1 VCFPVTQA
9 HPAKVVLAPVA
20 LHMIAATILLYT
32 NLALGTNLKHKS
44 TTLTTLNVIATT
56 ATDFG
61 MSTNVV
67 GRFAIIGTFGQPLP
81 DRVAISGRMIVAPA
95 SETTESDITEKENY
109 LYFSRDTANDVRFV
123 PKSRFARMTDDTL
136 GLVLFGPNDHVTV
149 RTRTK
154 P

>member
-1 VCFPVTQA
+1 
-9 HPAKVVLAPVA
+9 
-20 LHMIAATILLYT
+20 MIAATILLYT

-44 TTLTTLNVIATT
+44 FKLKTFTVIATK

-95 SETTESDITEKENY
+95 SETTESDITE
-109 LYFSRDTANDVRFV
+109 ND
-123 PKSRFARMTDDTL
+123 
-136 GLVLFGPNDHVTV
+136 
-149 RTRTK
+149 
-154 P
+154 

>member
-1 VCFPVTQA
+1 
-9 HPAKVVLAPVA
+9 
-20 LHMIAATILLYT
+20 MIAATILLYT
-32 NLALGTNLKHKS
+32 NLALGAN
-44 TTLTTLNVIATT
+44 
-56 ATDFG
+56 FG

-95 SETTESDITEKENY
+95 SET
-109 LYFSRDTANDVRFV
+109 
-123 PKSRFARMTDDTL
+123 KSRFARMTDDTL
-136 GLVLFGPNDHVTV
+136 GLVFFGPNDHVTV

>member
-1 VCFPVTQA
+1 VRFPVTQA

-44 TTLTTLNVIATT
+44 MLTTANAMATK

-95 SETTESDITEKENY
+95 SETTESDITEKENH
-109 LYFSRDTANDVRFV
+109 L
-123 PKSRFARMTDDTL
+123 
-136 GLVLFGPNDHVTV
+136 
-149 RTRTK
+149 
-154 P
+154 